1 MLQGASTYAGFTYVL
16 DQMFGSRS
24 DRGSGSRE
32 RGFEFMDTPVED
44 RGY

>member
-1 MLQGASTYAGFTYVL
+1 MLQGASTYAGFTYIL
-16 DQMFGSRS
+16 DQMFGSRR
-24 DRGSGSRE
+24 DGANNGE